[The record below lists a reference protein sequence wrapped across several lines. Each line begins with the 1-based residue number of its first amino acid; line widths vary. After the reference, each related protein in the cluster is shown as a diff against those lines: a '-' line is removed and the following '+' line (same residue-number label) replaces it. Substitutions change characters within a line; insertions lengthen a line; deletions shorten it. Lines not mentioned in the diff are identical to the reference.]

1 MAKKKKKTRR
11 DKSHWFVGIAA
22 FPWELGLAA
31 LLA

>member
-1 MAKKKKKTRR
+1 MAKKKKPRR
-11 DKSHWFVGIAA
+11 GKPQWLVGIAA